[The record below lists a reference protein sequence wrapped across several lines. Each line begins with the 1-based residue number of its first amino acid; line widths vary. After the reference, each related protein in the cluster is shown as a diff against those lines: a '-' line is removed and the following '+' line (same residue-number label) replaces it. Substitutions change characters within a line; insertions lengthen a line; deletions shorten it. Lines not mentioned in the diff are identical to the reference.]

1 MNQNDSVLMSVLAQV
16 VISTISHRQSL
27 ILSTSTCGNI
37 AVCVWSEEKMSMT
50 CVGKNVSQKGG
61 KKREVNLFL
70 SINSLSF
77 DLLYLLN

>member
-1 MNQNDSVLMSVLAQV
+1 
-16 VISTISHRQSL
+16 
-27 ILSTSTCGNI
+27 
-37 AVCVWSEEKMSMT
+37 MT
-50 CVGKNVSQKGG
+50 CVGKNVSQKGK